1 MNTIEQILGSV
12 AAVSTTGYPKKI
24 STSLLPM
31 PKYVDNF
38 KVSSSLG
45 AL

>member
-24 STSLLPM
+24 STSLLTM
-31 PKYVDNF
+31 PEYVNNR
-38 KVSSSLG
+38 KIRG
-45 AL
+45 